1 MFTPLYNRTCID
13 PEEFSQSSTS
23 PLPPRRHGS
32 LVSKPHPQLLSHPP
46 LPIASALQ
54 SSTLVNNNEDSSD
67 SDDPYLAFPM
77 DLESLDISK
86 LTIEQFERIDP
97 RQAQL
102 WMLLKMHQMV
112 KKVEDVYES
121 AEQLYSI
128 YQVPPRI
135 PAKAQEQDI
144 NTAEK
149 AYSENQETQQKKAN
163 YENAQCITKRPVPLP
178 RKNIAKSQSSAK
190 DLVTTGGSSSL
201 NQGSAKSEQ
210 PESKQL
216 QNTNQKTVKLY
227 RKQKVIGKSRLFGF
241 TVYYSHQYG

>member
-1 MFTPLYNRTCID
+1 MYTPLYNRTYTD

-23 PLPPRRHGS
+23 TSPVPPRRHDS
-32 LVSKPHPQLLSHPP
+32 LVPKPRPRLLSRPP
-46 LPIASALQ
+46 LPTVLALQ
-54 SSTLVNNNEDSSD
+54 SSTLGNDNEDSSD

-149 AYSENQETQQKKAN
+149 TQSENQETQQKKAN
-163 YENAQCITKRPVPLP
+163 YENAQCTTKRPVPLP
-178 RKNIAKSQSSAK
+178 RKNIAKSQSSAECV
-190 DLVTTGGSSSL
+190 VTTGGSASL
-201 NQGSAKSEQ
+201 NQGPAKSEQ

-216 QNTNQKTVKLY
+216 QDTNQKTVKLY
-227 RKQKVIGKSRLFGF
+227 RKQKVIGELTLLGV
-241 TVYYSHQYG
+241 TV

>member
-1 MFTPLYNRTCID
+1 MFTPLYNRTYID

-23 PLPPRRHGS
+23 TSPVPPRRHDS
-32 LVSKPHPQLLSHPP
+32 LVPKPRPRLLSRPP
-46 LPIASALQ
+46 LPTVLTLQ
-54 SSTLVNNNEDSSD
+54 SSTLVNDNEDSSD

-128 YQVPPRI
+128 YQVPPRV
-135 PAKAQEQDI
+135 PVKAQEQDI

-149 AYSENQETQQKKAN
+149 TQSENQETQQKKAN
-163 YENAQCITKRPVPLP
+163 YENTQCTTKRPVPLP
-178 RKNIAKSQSSAK
+178 RKNIAKSQSSAECV
-190 DLVTTGGSSSL
+190 VTTRGSASL
-201 NQGSAKSEQ
+201 NQGPAKPEQ

-216 QNTNQKTVKLY
+216 QDTNQKTVKLY
-227 RKQKVIGKSRLFGF
+227 RKQKVIGELTLLGV
-241 TVYYSHQYG
+241 TV